1 MSNSLLQGLKMT
13 FNARSVAMILP
24 LPFELMV
31 EGDKFRNIF
40 NQLDDTLVRQM
51 RRDHLGMLI
60 QRPHATVGFVQPH
73 SFHSNSDWSVL

>member
-31 EGDKFRNIF
+31 EGDKFSKYF
-40 NQLDDTLVRQM
+40 
-51 RRDHLGMLI
+51 
-60 QRPHATVGFVQPH
+60 
-73 SFHSNSDWSVL
+73 